1 MSRPEGGAPPSDSEL
16 IGKLGRIRPKISCS
30 KRSKMDEWKALEAGL
45 APQFALPL
53 HGGETLKAWN
63 AGPADGG
70 LLASVG
76 R

>member
-1 MSRPEGGAPPSDSEL
+1 
-16 IGKLGRIRPKISCS
+16 
-30 KRSKMDEWKALEAGL
+30 MDELKALEAGL